1 LISRGRQNSNKY
13 TVKQNMSLSLTRSKR
28 KVMMIGTFEEESND
42 DIKVNCTSNVA
53 GIHENSYTTSLK
65 NKKQTKS
72 IHKNPNTQKG

>member
-1 LISRGRQNSNKY
+1 
-13 TVKQNMSLSLTRSKR
+13 
-28 KVMMIGTFEEESND
+28 MMIGTFEEESND